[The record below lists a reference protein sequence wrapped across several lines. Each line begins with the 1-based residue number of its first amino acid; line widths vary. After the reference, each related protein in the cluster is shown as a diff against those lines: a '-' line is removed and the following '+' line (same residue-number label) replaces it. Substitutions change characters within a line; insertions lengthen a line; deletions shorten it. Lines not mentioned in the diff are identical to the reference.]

1 MTRQQVEVFERLR
14 PVPMPLLLLEDKMTR
29 VFDCFTF
36 DNEALIY
43 ARIALLGPHVD
54 VFYVVEGSHTFQ
66 GVQKV
71 QAFDIEKVPAEFQSQ
86 VSYHLVDL
94 SAALQDGDPW
104 HVETVQRN
112 ALMGVL
118 AEANDEDIIIL
129 SDVDEIPNP
138 SVISKM
144 HISAPARLHMLNCY
158 FYYNYICE
166 TNPIWRGALIFRK
179 SFVKEGVTFQNLRS
193 GKLKSRMLDIHNA
206 GWHLSYLGGVDSI
219 YEKLAKFSHTELS
232 GYKDVT
238 RETYLQKI
246 QSGRDVF
253 DRRFKWGTIPADSR
267 LFETLLSSDFI
278 RNFKAPS
285 QTRKA
290 SLVAIKYH
298 FAIHVLKGAFKRI
311 LSKIKAAS

>member
-1 MTRQQVEVFERLR
+1 MI
-14 PVPMPLLLLEDKMTR
+14 R

-43 ARIALLGPHVD
+43 ARMALLGPYVD

-66 GVQKV
+66 GTRKM
-71 QAFDIEKVPAEFQSQ
+71 QAFDIEKVPVEFKSK

-94 SAALQDGDPW
+94 SGVVQDGNPW
-104 HVETVQRN
+104 AVETAQRN

-118 AEANDEDIIIL
+118 GEADDEDIIIL

-138 SVISKM
+138 SVISNR
-144 HISAPARLHMLNCY
+144 HISAPSRLHMLNCY

-179 SFVKEGVTFQNLRS
+179 SFVKNGITFQDLRS
-193 GKLKSRMLDIHNA
+193 GRMKSSMLDIYNA

-232 GYKDVT
+232 DYKDVT

-246 QSGRDVF
+246 RSGRDVF
-253 DRRFKWGTIPADSR
+253 DRKFKWGALPAHSR
-267 LFETLLSSDFI
+267 LFDNLVSNDFI
-278 RNFKAPS
+278 YSFKAPR

-290 SLVAIKYH
+290 SLVAIKYQ

-311 LSKIKAAS
+311 RSNLKAAS